1 MTSCCVLDSCC
12 CVDGSM
18 SPCTQKNIS
27 LRSTQHLFPS
37 LSLSQG
43 SGGTNGAL
51 DHYNETGRQF
61 PLVVKLGT
69 ITSDI
74 TTADCYSYAPDEDG
88 PVQIPNL
95 LELLQKRGIQV
106 AAMYVVV
113 C

>member
-1 MTSCCVLDSCC
+1 MVRCHHGLKKDFITFHTTSL
-12 CVDGSM
+12 
-18 SPCTQKNIS
+18 P
-27 LRSTQHLFPS
+27 LS

>member
-1 MTSCCVLDSCC
+1 MCGWFDDTIDSKKIFHY
-12 CVDGSM
+12 V
-18 SPCTQKNIS
+18 PRNIS
-27 LRSTQHLFPS
+27 SP